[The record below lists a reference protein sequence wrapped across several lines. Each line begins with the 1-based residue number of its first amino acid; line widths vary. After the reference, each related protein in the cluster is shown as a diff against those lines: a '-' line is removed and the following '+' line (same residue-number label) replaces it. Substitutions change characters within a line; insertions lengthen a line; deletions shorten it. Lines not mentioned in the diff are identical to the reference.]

1 MKRRLITLA
10 VAMLLTGCSKV
21 SLYSQLSEQQANE
34 MLALLIRADVRADKV
49 FADKSWSITTRKG
62 DLPRA
67 VEVLKVNGYPR
78 EQYQSLG
85 EIFKKEGFV
94 SSPTEERARLL
105 HGLSQELSRTLAA
118 VDGVIIA
125 RVHLSLPERDI
136 LDDHPKPAS
145 ASVFIKHRPDAKIG
159 NHVAEIKALVVNSVQ
174 GLPYDGVTVTL
185 FSADPTL
192 TTGIRIASMPYDW
205 SDDAAWL
212 AGGLFIGI
220 GTIAAA
226 RGGRWQALRSRLGKL
241 KRSDKQQEPNQ

>member
-1 MKRRLITLA
+1 MRTLI
-10 VAMLLTGCSKV
+10 
-21 SLYSQLSEQQANE
+21 
-34 MLALLIRADVRADKV
+34 ALLLA
-49 FADKSWSITTRKG
+49 TTA
-62 DLPRA
+62 LAQTPRPG
-67 VEVLKVNGYPR
+67 VNY
-78 EQYQSLG
+78 
-85 EIFKKEGFV
+85 
-94 SSPTEERARLL
+94 
-105 HGLSQELSRTLAA
+105 
-118 VDGVIIA
+118 D
-125 RVHLSLPERDI
+125 
-136 LDDHPKPAS
+136 
-145 ASVFIKHRPDAKIG
+145 DAKIG

-226 RGGRWQALRSRLGKL
+226 RGGRWQVLRSRLGKL